1 MSEGKGRGG
10 VMDIITVDFE
20 TYYDKE
26 FSLSKLTTEQYVRSP
41 DFEVIGLGIKV
52 NNDETVW
59 LSGGHKELK
68 TYLHTNYDWKNSAV
82 LAHNTLFDGAILS
95 WVFGIQPKLW
105 LDTLCIARAL
115 HGVEVGASL
124 KYLAQMYEVGEKGDE
139 VIHALGKHRGGFSE
153 AELERYGDYCIQD
166 VELSYRLFNI
176 FMSNKK
182 FPKKELK
189 VIDMTLRMFIDP
201 VLELD
206 VDKLAGHLDSLREQ
220 KDCLLE
226 ECGIGKDELMS
237 NPKFAKALQTLDVI
251 PPMKT
256 SLRTGKETFAFAK
269 SDEGFKALQEHEDPK
284 VQALVA
290 ARIGLKSTLEET
302 RTERF
307 IDIGVRGTL
316 PVPIKYYAAHTGRWG
331 GLDKI
336 NLQNLPNRGDNAK
349 VLKSC
354 ILAPKGYT
362 LIQADSAQI
371 EARVLAWL
379 AGQEDLVAAFMKGE
393 DVYSMMASAIYS
405 IPLAEVSSSQRF
417 VGKTTVLGC
426 ISEGT
431 PVLCA
436 GGWKPIEQ
444 VALTDRLWDGEEW
457 VCHQGLITK
466 GMQETLSLC
475 GTWLTADHK
484 ILCGTQ
490 WLDAQSVVQDESTL
504 YQALATGVAKLPL
517 QATFWAQ
524 GLQTRAIEEAS
535 EPCRKKLQTYDI
547 AYAGPRSRFTIL
559 TARGPVIAHNC
570 GYGMGATR
578 FREQLKGM
586 KVEIGA
592 EEAARVIRVY
602 RGSNESVTNLWRQA
616 QTALSNMYQDYSAD
630 LGRKGV
636 LTVVPN
642 LNAIQL
648 PSGLMLQYNKL
659 RAEESEK
666 GLQFSYKTRMGWTR
680 IYGGKVVE
688 NVCQGIARCV
698 MSDQMLMISKRYR
711 VLLTVHDSVVCCV
724 RDEEVDEAAT
734 YIDSC
739 MRYTPDWAEGLP
751 VRGDVDIGKNYG
763 DCIEWKPNQRGPS
776 AA

>member
-1 MSEGKGRGG
+1 MN
-10 VMDIITVDFE
+10 IITVDFE

-26 FSLSKLTTEQYVRSP
+26 FSLSKLTTEQYIRSP

-52 NNDETVW
+52 NNEETVW
-59 LSGGHKELK
+59 LSGRHNELK
-68 TYLHTNYDWKNSAV
+68 TYLHANYDWKNSAV

-95 WVFGIQPKLW
+95 WIFGIQPKLW
-105 LDTLCIARAL
+105 LDTLCIARGL
-115 HGVEVGASL
+115 HGVEVGGSL
-124 KYLAQMYEVGEKGDE
+124 KVLTEMYDVGEKGDE
-139 VIHALGKHRGGFSE
+139 VIHALGKHRDGFSE
-153 AELERYGDYCIQD
+153 AELGRYGDYCIQD
-166 VELSYRLFNI
+166 VEIAYRLFNI
-176 FMSNKK
+176 FMRNRK

-206 VDKLAGHLDSLREQ
+206 IDKLEGHLDNLQSQ
-220 KDCLLE
+220 KDRLLE
-226 ECGIGKDELMS
+226 ECGIQKDELMS
-237 NPKFAKALQTLDVI
+237 SPKFAKALEALGVI

-256 SLRTGKETFAFAK
+256 SLRTGKEIFAFAK
-269 SDEGFKALQEHEDPK
+269 SDVGFKALQEHEDPK

-302 RTERF
+302 RTDRF
-307 IDIGVRGTL
+307 IDIGVRGAL

-331 GLDKI
+331 GSDKI
-336 NLQNLPNRGDNAK
+336 NLQNLPSRGANAK

-379 AGQEDLVAAFMKGE
+379 AGQEDLVAAFTKGE
-393 DVYSMMASAIYS
+393 DVYRIMAAAIYRKPS
-405 IPLAEVSSSQRF
+405 AEISSTERF
-417 VGKTTVLGC
+417 VGKTTILG
-426 ISEGT
+426 
-431 PVLCA
+431 A
-436 GGWKPIEQ
+436 
-444 VALTDRLWDGEEW
+444 
-457 VCHQGLITK
+457 
-466 GMQETLSLC
+466 
-475 GTWLTADHK
+475 
-484 ILCGTQ
+484 
-490 WLDAQSVVQDESTL
+490 
-504 YQALATGVAKLPL
+504 
-517 QATFWAQ
+517 
-524 GLQTRAIEEAS
+524 
-535 EPCRKKLQTYDI
+535 
-547 AYAGPRSRFTIL
+547 
-559 TARGPVIAHNC
+559 

-586 KVEIGA
+586 KVEI
-592 EEAARVIRVY
+592 EEKEAARIIRGY
-602 RGSNESVTNLWRQA
+602 RDSHENITNLWQQA
-616 QTALSNMYQDYSAD
+616 QTALSNMYQDYSAK

-648 PSGLMLQYNKL
+648 PSGLMMYYNKL
-659 RAEESEK
+659 KAEELEK

-680 IYGGKVVE
+680 IYGGKVIE

-751 VRGDVDIGKNYG
+751 VRGDVEIGKNYG
-763 DCIEWKPNQRGPS
+763 DCIEWNPNQHGPS
-776 AA
+776 AV

>member
-1 MSEGKGRGG
+1 
-10 VMDIITVDFE
+10 MDTITVDFE

-41 DFEVIGLGIKV
+41 DFEVIGLGVKV
-52 NNDETVW
+52 NNEETVW
-59 LSGGHKELK
+59 LSGGHNELK
-68 TYLHTNYDWKNSAV
+68 TYLHANYDWKNSAV

-95 WVFGIQPKLW
+95 WIFGIQPKLW

-115 HGVEVGASL
+115 HGVEVGGSL
-124 KYLAQMYEVGEKGDE
+124 KSLAQMYEVGEKGDE
-139 VIHALGKHRGGFSE
+139 VIHALGKHRDGFSE

-166 VELSYRLFNI
+166 VELAYRLFNI
-176 FMSNKK
+176 FISNRK

-206 VDKLAGHLDSLREQ
+206 IDKLEGHLDSLQSQ
-220 KDCLLE
+220 KDRLLE

-237 NPKFAKALQTLDVI
+237 NPKFAKALQALDVI
-251 PPMKT
+251 PPTKT

-307 IDIGVRGTL
+307 IDIGVRGAL

-331 GLDKI
+331 GSDKI
-336 NLQNLPNRGDNAK
+336 NLQNLPSRGDNAK

-393 DVYSMMASAIYS
+393 DVYRIMASAIYG

-417 VGKTTVLGC
+417 VGKTTILG
-426 ISEGT
+426 
-431 PVLCA
+431 A
-436 GGWKPIEQ
+436 
-444 VALTDRLWDGEEW
+444 
-457 VCHQGLITK
+457 
-466 GMQETLSLC
+466 
-475 GTWLTADHK
+475 
-484 ILCGTQ
+484 
-490 WLDAQSVVQDESTL
+490 
-504 YQALATGVAKLPL
+504 
-517 QATFWAQ
+517 
-524 GLQTRAIEEAS
+524 
-535 EPCRKKLQTYDI
+535 
-547 AYAGPRSRFTIL
+547 
-559 TARGPVIAHNC
+559 

-586 KVEIGA
+586 KVEIEE
-592 EEAARVIRVY
+592 EEAARIIRVY
-602 RGSNESVTNLWRQA
+602 RNSNESITNLWRQA
-616 QTALSNMYQDYSAD
+616 QTALSNMYQDYFAE
-630 LGRKGV
+630 LGHKGV

-648 PSGLMLQYNKL
+648 PSGLMMYYNKL
-659 RAEESEK
+659 KAEESEK

-680 IYGGKVVE
+680 IYGGKVIE

-698 MSDQMLMISKRYR
+698 MSDQMLKIAKRYR

-734 YIDSC
+734 YIASC

-751 VRGDVDIGKNYG
+751 VRGDVEIGKNYG
-763 DCIEWKPNQRGPS
+763 DCIEWNPNQHGPS

>member
-1 MSEGKGRGG
+1 
-10 VMDIITVDFE
+10 MDTITVDFE

-41 DFEVIGLGIKV
+41 DFEVIGLGVKV
-52 NNDETVW
+52 NNEETVW
-59 LSGGHKELK
+59 LSGGHNELK
-68 TYLHTNYDWKNSAV
+68 TYLHANYDWKNSAV

-95 WVFGIQPKLW
+95 WIFGIQPKLW

-115 HGVEVGASL
+115 HGVEVGGSL
-124 KYLAQMYEVGEKGDE
+124 KSLAQMYEVGEKGDE
-139 VIHALGKHRGGFSE
+139 VIHALGKHRDGFSE

-166 VELSYRLFNI
+166 VELAYRLFNI
-176 FMSNKK
+176 FISNRK

-206 VDKLAGHLDSLREQ
+206 IDKLEGHLDSLQSQ
-220 KDCLLE
+220 KDRLLE

-237 NPKFAKALQTLDVI
+237 NPKFAKALQALDVI
-251 PPMKT
+251 PPTKT

-307 IDIGVRGTL
+307 IDIGVRGAL

-331 GLDKI
+331 GSDKI
-336 NLQNLPNRGDNAK
+336 NLQNLPSRGDNAK

-393 DVYSMMASAIYS
+393 DVYRIMASAIYG

-417 VGKTTVLGC
+417 VGKTTILG
-426 ISEGT
+426 
-431 PVLCA
+431 A
-436 GGWKPIEQ
+436 
-444 VALTDRLWDGEEW
+444 
-457 VCHQGLITK
+457 
-466 GMQETLSLC
+466 
-475 GTWLTADHK
+475 
-484 ILCGTQ
+484 
-490 WLDAQSVVQDESTL
+490 
-504 YQALATGVAKLPL
+504 
-517 QATFWAQ
+517 
-524 GLQTRAIEEAS
+524 
-535 EPCRKKLQTYDI
+535 
-547 AYAGPRSRFTIL
+547 
-559 TARGPVIAHNC
+559 

-586 KVEIGA
+586 KVEIEE
-592 EEAARVIRVY
+592 EEAARIIRVY
-602 RGSNESVTNLWRQA
+602 RNSNESITNLWRQA
-616 QTALSNMYQDYSAD
+616 QTALSNMYQDYFAE
-630 LGRKGV
+630 LGHKGV

-648 PSGLMLQYNKL
+648 PSGLMMYYNKL
-659 RAEESEK
+659 KAEESEK

-680 IYGGKVVE
+680 IYSGKVIE

-698 MSDQMLMISKRYR
+698 MSDQMLKIAKRYR

-734 YIDSC
+734 YIASC

-751 VRGDVDIGKNYG
+751 VRGDVEIGKNYG
-763 DCIEWKPNQRGPS
+763 DCIEWNPNQHGPS